1 MTDDLLGTAVT
12 PQEATILEVYRQLK
26 ELVADPDLPPTAL
39 ANLREAL
46 ASTSIVVVGLAL
58 EDERLIDLGC

>member
-1 MTDDLLGTAVT
+1 MTDLLGTAVT

-26 ELVADPDLPPTAL
+26 ELVADPDLSPSVV